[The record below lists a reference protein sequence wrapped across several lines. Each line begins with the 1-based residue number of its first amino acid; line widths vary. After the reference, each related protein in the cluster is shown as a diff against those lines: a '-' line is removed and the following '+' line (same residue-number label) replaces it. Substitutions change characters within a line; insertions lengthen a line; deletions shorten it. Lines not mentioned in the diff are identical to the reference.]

1 MPSGDARDK
10 KTNEAEMIL
19 VNEAVIAPLYFS
31 VENHYRNPDIK
42 GIIRRSITGIT
53 DFNYGYM
60 EKQFLNCK
68 KKLSKKT
75 IKINVK
81 ETVSKKLKNIKKT
94 IFINYLEF
102 YNSNRK

>member
-1 MPSGDARDK
+1 MSSGDERDK

-60 EKQFLNCK
+60 ESSF
-68 KKLSKKT
+68 
-75 IKINVK
+75 
-81 ETVSKKLKNIKKT
+81 
-94 IFINYLEF
+94 
-102 YNSNRK
+102 